1 VGIESS
7 ETAKHAYELL
17 RQVPSGRVTTYGA
30 IAKALGKPRSSRLMG
45 AIMRANPYA
54 PEVPCHRVVRS
65 DGGIG
70 GYSGS
75 SEENIKRKISMLAA
89 EGVMVRNGR
98 VVNFERVFF
107 DDFPG

>member
-1 VGIESS
+1 MGIESS
-7 ETAKHAYELL
+7 ETAKRAYELL

-30 IAKALGKPRSSRLMG
+30 IAKALGKPRSSRLIG
-45 AIMRANPYA
+45 SIMRGNPNA
-54 PEVPCHRVVRS
+54 PEVPCHRVVKS

-89 EGVMVRNGR
+89 EGVMVKNGR
-98 VVNFERVFF
+98 VADFEKVLF